1 MGVILVLIVLA
12 LLISGGIIYTR
23 VQSPASKPNYTSVE
37 KSSPLSTIS
46 SSSQFVKEYDLPN
59 GLPNAICV
67 DSSGN
72 IWTVL
77 QNSSSLGVFN
87 PANGTVH
94 EYPIPGLRAK
104 FPLTSWGIT
113 IDNSREIVWFAEE
126 ISNAIWSFD
135 VQNQTFKEY
144 SILTPESNPYQ
155 VAVDSSGNVWFTEFS
170 GDKIGVVTT
179 NGSMHEFQIPISS
192 SNPTGI
198 AVDQRSNRVWF
209 NLLDTSGLTDEFYVG
224 SFYNGSFTFN
234 DITPLVDTPVGIAID
249 SSGNL
254 WLTQHG
260 ASLVSEFNPITHY
273 FRTISTSIPPVG
285 ASYPYFVYVDN
296 ITGRIWFNE
305 HYGNAISVFDPK
317 TGSLIEYEIPSRN
330 PGDGNISGAL
340 TMTLSPSGTPWFTEP
355 LYWESRR
362 NKLLRSHWRFDK
374 RFVRGS
380 QFGKR
385 IYIKRSTFYP
395 SSQQS
400 NDLSKC
406 FDRKLYGRFPIQFHE
421 LFWTGKLLHQYGN
434 PKCWIST
441 RNLFR
446 NNKRRVKEHHSFTN
460 NRVELYQLDFV
471 TKLDHVDRN
480 LFGLFG

>member
-23 VQSPASKPNYTSVE
+23 VQNPASKPNYTSVE

-46 SSSQFVKEYDLPN
+46 SSSQFVKEYGLPN

-198 AVDQRSNRVWF
+198 AVDPRSNRVWF

-340 TMTLSPSGTPWFTEP
+340 TMTLSPSGTPWFTE
-355 LYWESRR
+355 LY
-362 NKLLRSHWRFDK
+362 
-374 RFVRGS
+374 
-380 QFGKR
+380 
-385 IYIKRSTFYP
+385 
-395 SSQQS
+395 
-400 NDLSKC
+400 
-406 FDRKLYGRFPIQFHE
+406 
-421 LFWTGKLLHQYGN
+421 TGKVGEINYSAPIGVSINVSSEEVNLENESTSNVQLSIQAPSNQTTFLSASIGN
-434 PKCWIST
+434 FTGDFQFNFTSYSGLGNYST
-441 RNLFR
+441 NMAIQ
-446 NNKRRVKEHHSFTN
+446 NAGSPPGI
-460 NRVELYQLDFV
+460 YFV
-471 TKLDHVDRN
+471 TISVESKNVIVSQIIELN
-480 LFGLFG
+480 CIG